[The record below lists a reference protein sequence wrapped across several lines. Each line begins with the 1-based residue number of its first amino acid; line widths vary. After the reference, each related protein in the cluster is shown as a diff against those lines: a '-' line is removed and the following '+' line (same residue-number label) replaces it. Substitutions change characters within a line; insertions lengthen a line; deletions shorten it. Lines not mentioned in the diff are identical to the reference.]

1 MAVLRSGRYYPCVFD
16 LKLSEW
22 ERYAIDKGCP
32 NVRIAELGGAYT
44 LWVKYRMALILG
56 DCTLYHSNKKDT
68 TLVLE
73 DIRRLINEL
82 RQLADGNKG
91 KLVFDPIEPDFGLI
105 IRKLTESDASVM
117 ISSAAEIRAEM
128 PTGATSQSADPTSLF
143 DVNVWIDHPNQVD
156 RFYGGYG
163 PGLYFTVESP
173 DIARFAGQLQDE
185 LDGLG
190 SYFPGTN
197 SK

>member
-1 MAVLRSGRYYPCVFD
+1 MT
-16 LKLSEW
+16 
-22 ERYAIDKGCP
+22 
-32 NVRIAELGGAYT
+32 ELGESYT
-44 LWVKYRMALILG
+44 LWVKYRMALRVG
-56 DCTLYHSNKKDT
+56 DSPLYHSNKDT

-73 DIRRLINEL
+73 DIRRLIEEL
-82 RQLADGNKG
+82 RQLANGDKG
-91 KLVFDPIEPDFGLI
+91 RLAFDPIEPDFGLI
-105 IRKLTESDASVM
+105 IRNLTTSNASVT

-128 PTGATSQSADPTSLF
+128 PTGATNQSTNPSPLF

-173 DIARFAGQLQDE
+173 DIARFAGQLQEE

-190 SYFPGTN
+190 SYFPEIN
-197 SK
+197 SISERSA